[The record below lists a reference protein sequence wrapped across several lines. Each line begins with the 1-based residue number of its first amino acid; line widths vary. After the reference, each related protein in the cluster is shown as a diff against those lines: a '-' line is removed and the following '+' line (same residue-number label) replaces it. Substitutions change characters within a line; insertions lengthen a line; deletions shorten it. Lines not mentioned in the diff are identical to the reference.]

1 MRFITYP
8 NRVKVNKR
16 PQSNLPIIRI
26 TLSPA
31 ANLHCDF
38 KLNSHLFYVVRV
50 YVVQV
55 YVVQVYVVQVYV
67 AVRFISFGLPLISH
81 VAFEVI
87 YK

>member
-38 KLNSHLFYVVRV
+38 KLNSHRFYVVR
-50 YVVQV
+50 
-55 YVVQVYVVQVYV
+55 VYVVQVYV